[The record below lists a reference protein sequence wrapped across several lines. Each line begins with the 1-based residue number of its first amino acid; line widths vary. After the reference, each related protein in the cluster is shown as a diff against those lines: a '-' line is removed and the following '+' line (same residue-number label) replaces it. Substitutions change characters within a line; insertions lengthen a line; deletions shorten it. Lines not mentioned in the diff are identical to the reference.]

1 MFVSSCQSVDMTI
14 DIVKHEVRFHVV
26 TSTLPLPR
34 CRFHVF
40 ASTLPLPRC
49 RFRVVAST
57 LSLPSCRKRERE
69 RHGSHVHI
77 ANVLARAFFS
87 YYYKSVTRSLVQP
100 WCGVGLDATG
110 TSSLSALDPLSGQE
124 KRRRLAG
131 GRFGFIAYIL
141 RSLQS
146 IIRFGTERHTHG
158 IWSTFYRLVFTW
170 LTERTYVRTRLLI
183 VRVG

>member
-1 MFVSSCQSVDMTI
+1 MLS
-14 DIVKHEVRFHVV
+14 
-26 TSTLPLPR
+26 LPR
-34 CRFHVF
+34 CRFHVV
-40 ASTLPLPRC
+40 ASTFSLPRC
-49 RFRVVAST
+49 RFHVVASEW
-57 LSLPSCRKRERE
+57 SLPRYRFQVVARERE
-69 RHGSHVHI
+69 RHGSHVHK
-77 ANVLARAFFS
+77 ASVLARAFFS

-110 TSSLSALDPLSGQE
+110 TSSLSALDPLSEQE

-158 IWSTFYRLVFTW
+158 IWSTSYRLVFTW

>member
-14 DIVKHEVRFHVV
+14 DIVKPWGSLPCCHFHVAASTLSLPRFRFHV
-26 TSTLPLPR
+26 
-34 CRFHVF
+34 
-40 ASTLPLPRC
+40 A
-49 RFRVVAST
+49 AST
-57 LSLPSCRKRERE
+57 LSLPSGRFHVIASKLSQERE
-69 RHGSHVHI
+69 RDMAAMFTKLACLHALFSHT
-77 ANVLARAFFS
+77 
-87 YYYKSVTRSLVQP
+87 KSVTRSLVQP
-100 WCGVGLDATG
+100 WCRVLDATG

-124 KRRRLAG
+124 RRRRLAG

-158 IWSTFYRLVFTW
+158 IWSTSYRLVFTW
-170 LTERTYVRTRLLI
+170 LTERTYVSTRLQI

>member
-49 RFRVVAST
+49 RCRVVAST
-57 LSLPSCRKRERE
+57 LSLPSCRKRERDMAAMFTKLACL
-69 RHGSHVHI
+69 HALFSHT
-77 ANVLARAFFS
+77 
-87 YYYKSVTRSLVQP
+87 KSVTRSLVQP
-100 WCGVGLDATG
+100 WCGVLDATG

-158 IWSTFYRLVFTW
+158 IWSTSYRLVFTW
-170 LTERTYVRTRLLI
+170 LTERTYVSTRLQI

>member
-1 MFVSSCQSVDMTI
+1 MLSLPRC
-14 DIVKHEVRFHVV
+14 RFHVV
-26 TSTLPLPR
+26 TSTFSLPR
-34 CRFHVF
+34 CRFHVV
-40 ASTLPLPRC
+40 ASEWSLPRY
-49 RFRVVAST
+49 RFQVVA
-57 LSLPSCRKRERE
+57 RERE
-69 RHGSHVHI
+69 RDMAAMFTKLACLHALFSHT
-77 ANVLARAFFS
+77 
-87 YYYKSVTRSLVQP
+87 KSVTRSLVQP
-100 WCGVGLDATG
+100 WCGVLDATG

-158 IWSTFYRLVFTW
+158 IWSTSYRLVFTW
-170 LTERTYVRTRLLI
+170 LTERTYVRTRLQI